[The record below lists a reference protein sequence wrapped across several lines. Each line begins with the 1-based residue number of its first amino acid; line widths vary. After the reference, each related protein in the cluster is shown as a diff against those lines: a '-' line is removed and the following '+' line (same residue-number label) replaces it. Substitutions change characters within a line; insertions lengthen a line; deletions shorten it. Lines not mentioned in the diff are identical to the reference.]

1 MDSEQN
7 FVWLRLLR
15 CITYLL
21 YEEITMKG
29 FIRLFLVIFLG
40 IPLPHLILAQEN
52 NIPPKIQAAF
62 FSKIFSNFDPVL
74 KGKNPVSCVVVYDTD
89 QEKNEMV
96 AAFQEVGFTVRAV
109 KSSQPIGEADIVYF
123 AGKTKVSGVQGKN
136 IVSVSNS
143 IAQVESGNAV
153 MGLGLEN
160 SKPKIHIN
168 LNAAKTLGRAYPA
181 ALLKLAKVY

>member
-1 MDSEQN
+1 MVISYY
-7 FVWLRLLR
+7 LRSSL
-15 CITYLL
+15 
-21 YEEITMKG
+21 
-29 FIRLFLVIFLG
+29 LFLGVSMNGLRQTLVAAVIFWGLVQP
-40 IPLPHLILAQEN
+40 IFSQEN
-52 NIPPKIQAAF
+52 SIPPKIQAAF
-62 FSKIFSNFDPVL
+62 FGKIFSNFDPVL
-74 KGKNPVSCVVVYDTD
+74 KGKNPVLCVVVYDTD

-143 IAQVESGNAV
+143 IAQVESGSAV